1 MFKNGVPKD
10 FCVTI
15 CWQKSKCVN
24 PLHTLRKGF
33 IFLSRTETTYT
44 FLLLCNF
51 SRVLVLNRNI
61 FKHFITT
68 EIYLNVSISD
78 KTRLFILAKVIACYQ
93 RLTFAKFSRNLLSVF
108 VWDNTNQRHL
118 CLRHKTEKLLLEKLA
133 TCTEDISINDDVNI

>member
-118 CLRHKTEKLLLEKLA
+118 CLRHKTEKLLLENLA

>member
-118 CLRHKTEKLLLEKLA
+118 CLRKVIIRKVSDMYWGHFH
-133 TCTEDISINDDVNI
+133 